1 MDNIKNCVTKKV
13 RPVKVLQ
20 FGEGNFLRAFA
31 DYLIDCANETADFNA
46 GVAIIEPRGG
56 EMMPAFKEQD
66 CVYTVCLRGREDGK
80 EKTEYRIITSVM
92 DAIDY
97 VNNFDAYLS
106 YVHSEDLRFIISNTT
121 EAGIVYDASDRFDFC
136 PPKSFPGKITKLLYE
151 RCVHFDYD
159 VSKGLI
165 LLPVELIDDNGI
177 MLKKHVCQL
186 AKDWE
191 LGDRFLA
198 WINEACVFAS
208 TLVDRI
214 VTGYP
219 KDEAVSIC
227 EKLGYEDK
235 LLDTAEPF
243 GLWVIE
249 SDRPIAHELP
259 LPSEHVI
266 FTDNQKPYKQRK
278 VRILNGAHTSFS
290 LAAYLAG
297 HDYVIETMG
306 DDLFVKYIK
315 DTMFEEIIPTLTL
328 PKDDLI
334 FFANAV
340 LDRFANPFIKHSL
353 LAISLNSVSK
363 WRARCMPTLLDSF
376 RDSQVLPKHLTFSL
390 AALIAFDCGT
400 INAEGK
406 LIGMRGADSYEIKD
420 DPEVIEFFAAYA
432 QKDADVLVDAFLKNE
447 QFWGRDLTEVPGLAA
462 ATVENLSLIRKGGMR
477 AALETLFGGDK

>member
-1 MDNIKNCVTKKV
+1 VEKKT

-31 DYLIDCANETADFNA
+31 DYLIDRANESTDFNA
-46 GVAIIEPRGG
+46 GVAIIEPRGFSL
-56 EMMPAFKEQD
+56 MPAFAEQD
-66 CVYTVCLRGREDGK
+66 SVYTVCLRGKVDG
-80 EKTEYRIITSVM
+80 EETTEYRIITSVM

-97 VNNFDAYLS
+97 VNHFDSYLS
-106 YVHSEDLRFIISNTT
+106 YVYSEDLRFIISNTT
-121 EAGIVYDASDRFDFC
+121 EAGIVYDATDRFDLC
-136 PPKSFPGKITKLLYE
+136 PPKSYPGKITKLLYE

-159 VSKGLI
+159 TSKGLI

-186 AKDWE
+186 AKDWN
-191 LGDRFLA
+191 LGERFLA

-219 KDEAVSIC
+219 RDEAGAIC

-235 LLDTAEPF
+235 LLVTAEPF

-249 SDRPIAHELP
+249 SERPIAHELP
-259 LPSEHVI
+259 LPNEHVI

-290 LAAYLAG
+290 LASYLAG
-297 HDYVIETMG
+297 NDYVIETMG
-306 DDLFVKYIK
+306 DELIVKYIK
-315 DTMFEEIIPTLTL
+315 DTIFDEIIPTLTL

-340 LDRFANPFIKHSL
+340 LDRFENPFIKHSL
-353 LAISLNSVSK
+353 LSISLNSVSK
-363 WRARCMPTLLDSF
+363 WRARCMPTLLDSV
-376 RDSQVLPKHLTFSL
+376 RANQTLPKHLTFSL
-390 AALIAFDCGT
+390 AALIAFDCGKL
-400 INAEGK
+400 IDGK
-406 LIGMRGADSYEIKD
+406 LIGTRGKDQYEIKD
-420 DPEVIEFFAAYA
+420 EPEVIAFFAEYA
-432 QKDADVLVDAFLKNE
+432 DKDAQTLVDAFLKNE
-447 QFWGRDLTEVPGLAA
+447 MFWGCDLTEVPGLAA
-462 ATVENLSLIRKGGMR
+462 ATVDNLSMIREIGMR
-477 AALETLFGGDK
+477 KTLETLFGGEN